1 MHIQTSAVKGF
12 ARLNSKENGAMR
24 PTAFYFFEY
33 TPPGAKRSKITT
45 YRMTIEE
52 AAERLPGAVPVE
64 WSKEIRNLPDPGD
77 TINGGLG
84 FLARPA
90 PTESDAQKEKAPPPG
105 RTRGG
110 A

>member
-1 MHIQTSAVKGF
+1 
-12 ARLNSKENGAMR
+12 MR

-33 TPPGAKRSKITT
+33 VPPGAKKPKVTT

-52 AAERLPGAVPVE
+52 AADRLPGAVPVE
-64 WSKEIRNLPDPGD
+64 WSKEIRNLPEPGD

-90 PTESDAQKEKAPPPG
+90 PAELDAQKEKAPPPG
-105 RTRGG
+105 TRPSGG